1 MAISNRLRGNSWV
14 VMVLLCLGLF
24 MVLLDTAITNVAV
37 PSIIYASLDEVLWVL
52 NAYVFVFAVRSTT
65 SKGGH

>member
-1 MAISNRLRGNSWV
+1 
-14 VMVLLCLGLF
+14 MVLLCLGLF
-24 MVLLDTAITNVAV
+24 MALLDTAITNVAV